1 MGTIYQVLEEFDA
14 GELRFRVEF
23 EGAGII
29 RKIIDVLNIR
39 GRNTGKSFDYG
50 KDIQS
55 IEKTIDMSSLVTRAY
70 GYGEN
75 DMTFGSV
82 VWNTPSNPANKPS
95 GQIWVMDV
103 DATDIWGRYDGTV
116 SRDGVFEDGRIN
128 NANTLLNR
136 TWDYIQRNNRPFIS
150 YDMSIVDLE
159 YITGL
164 RHEGIRLGDTVNIID
179 RLFKHELRGTARI
192 VEIKRV
198 LSIPEKTEVV
208 NGNVLPII
216 VIFKIERRII
226 MIKIVI
232 DAGHG
237 GSDSGAVGNGLMEK
251 DITLPISLKVGEVL
265 KRHKLD
271 IFYTRTSD
279 EYVSLTKRAEMAND
293 LNADYFVSIHINS
306 FKDSNANGVEVLY
319 YPTSISGIELA
330 RSIQNKL
337 IEIGFTDRG
346 IKPRGDLTVLS
357 KTKMTAVLVEA
368 GFISNKDDINIL
380 KNKEDEII
388 NLISKGILDFLDIKY
403 IDTEDREK
411 PSKWAEDDWNWGIS
425 NNITD
430 GRRPKD
436 YATREEV
443 IAMIRRAKEV
453 K

>member
-159 YITGL
+159 FITGL

-179 RLFKHELRGTARI
+179 RLFKPELRGTARI
-192 VEIKRV
+192 VEIKRDL
-198 LSIPEKTEVV
+198 LSPEKTEVV
-208 NGNVLPII
+208 IGNVLPII
-216 VIFKIERRII
+216 
-226 MIKIVI
+226 
-232 DAGHG
+232 G
-237 GSDSGAVGNGLMEK
+237 
-251 DITLPISLKVGEVL
+251 DI
-265 KRHKLD
+265 
-271 IFYTRTSD
+271 
-279 EYVSLTKRAEMAND
+279 
-293 LNADYFVSIHINS
+293 
-306 FKDSNANGVEVLY
+306 
-319 YPTSISGIELA
+319 
-330 RSIQNKL
+330 
-337 IEIGFTDRG
+337 
-346 IKPRGDLTVLS
+346 
-357 KTKMTAVLVEA
+357 
-368 GFISNKDDINIL
+368 
-380 KNKEDEII
+380 
-388 NLISKGILDFLDIKY
+388 
-403 IDTEDREK
+403 
-411 PSKWAEDDWNWGIS
+411 
-425 NNITD
+425 
-430 GRRPKD
+430 
-436 YATREEV
+436 
-443 IAMIRRAKEV
+443 
-453 K
+453 